1 MKTSRTDSLQK
12 LRPEIKAAKTS
23 ATTSAQESF
32 QNKTLRPIIK
42 FQHPLLIAL
51 VKKHLKKRNQNLK
64 ALSNEKLAA
73 LLESSFDKDVQLRQ
87 LIKGL
92 VLGLFTQEEFLRYSQ
107 NDSDIHKRIL
117 QICKERVL
125 TNLEEIVS

>member
-23 ATTSAQESF
+23 ATTSAQETF

-42 FQHPLLIAL
+42 FQHPLLLAL
-51 VKKHLKKRNQNLK
+51 VKKHLKKRNQNLH
-64 ALSNEKLAA
+64 ALSSEKLAA

-87 LIKGL
+87 LIKGM

-125 TNLEEIVS
+125 TNLEEILS

>member
-23 ATTSAQESF
+23 ATTSAQETF

-42 FQHPLLIAL
+42 FQHPLLLAL
-51 VKKHLKKRNQNLK
+51 VKKHMKKRNQNLK

-125 TNLEEIVS
+125 TNLEEILS

>member
-1 MKTSRTDSLQK
+1 MKTSRTNSLQK
-12 LRPEIKAAKTS
+12 LRPEIKAKTS
-23 ATTSAQESF
+23 AASSAQETF

-42 FQHPLLIAL
+42 FQHPLLLAL
-51 VKKHLKKRNQNLK
+51 VKKHLKKRNQNLQ
-64 ALSNEKLAA
+64 ALSREKLAV
-73 LLESSFDKDVQLRQ
+73 LLESTFDKDVQLRQ
-87 LIKGL
+87 LIKGM

-125 TNLEEIVS
+125 TNLEEVLF

>member
-1 MKTSRTDSLQK
+1 MKTTRTDSLQN
-12 LRPEIKAAKTS
+12 LRPKIKTAKTS
-23 ATTSAQESF
+23 ATSSAQETF

-42 FQHPLLIAL
+42 FQHPLLLAL
-51 VKKHLKKRNQNLK
+51 VKKHLKKRNQNLQ
-64 ALSNEKLAA
+64 ALSPEKLAA

-87 LIKGL
+87 LIKGM

-125 TNLEEIVS
+125 TNLEEIFS

>member
-12 LRPEIKAAKTS
+12 LRPEIKTAKNSAAS
-23 ATTSAQESF
+23 SAQETF

-42 FQHPLLIAL
+42 FQHPLLLAL
-51 VKKHLKKRNQNLK
+51 VKKHLKKRNQNLH
-64 ALSNEKLAA
+64 ALSSEKLAA

-87 LIKGL
+87 LIKGM
-92 VLGLFTQEEFLRYSQ
+92 VLGLFTQEEFLTYSQ
-107 NDSDIHKRIL
+107 NDSDTHKRIL

-125 TNLEEIVS
+125 TNLEEFLS

>member
-1 MKTSRTDSLQK
+1 VRKKPFKTKPLDRSS
-12 LRPEIKAAKTS
+12 
-23 ATTSAQESF
+23 SF
-32 QNKTLRPIIK
+32 SI
-42 FQHPLLIAL
+42 PLLLAL
-51 VKKHLKKRNQNLK
+51 VKKHLKKRNQNLQ
-64 ALSNEKLAA
+64 ALSREKLAA

-87 LIKGL
+87 LIKGM

-125 TNLEEIVS
+125 TNLEEILFLTAAKS